1 MEHVLQCLSRCF
13 QYDRTEFVSRDR
25 FEALLL
31 PLVNQ
36 VGGAAT
42 TFEGGVVAAVMGGAG
57 LM

>member
-25 FEALLL
+25 FEAFLL

-36 VGGAAT
+36 VGGAAA
-42 TFEGGVVAAVMGGAG
+42 TFKGWVAAIFMGVAG